1 MKTKI
6 TERCFGF
13 IPPEER
19 NKKNEVCKALEGAC
33 PGFATCPFYKS
44 AKQYGADR
52 REAYKRLSMLP
63 GKRQEHIALMYYRGK
78 MPWRKNDGKS

>member
-6 TERCFGF
+6 AEICFGF

-19 NKKNEVCKALEGAC
+19 KKQDEACRALEGAC
-33 PGFATCPFYKS
+33 PGFDDCLFYKN
-44 AKQYGADR
+44 AKRHEADR
-52 REAYKRLSMLP
+52 LEAYKRLSMLP
-63 GKRQEHIALMYYRGK
+63 EKKQAHIALMYYRGK